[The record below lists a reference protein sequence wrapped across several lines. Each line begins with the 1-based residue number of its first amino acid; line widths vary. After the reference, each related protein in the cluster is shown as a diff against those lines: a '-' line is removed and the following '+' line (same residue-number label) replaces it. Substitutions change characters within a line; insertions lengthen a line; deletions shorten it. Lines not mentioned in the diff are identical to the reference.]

1 MTIETKLK
9 ELGIEIPEISTP
21 VANYIPAIIVGNELR
36 TSGQIPMLDGELQF
50 KGCVPSEQSVENAVS
65 AARLCGINAIASAGA
80 LLGGDLNR
88 ITRVTQ
94 LKVYV
99 ASDIGF
105 EGHSTIANGASDLMV
120 AIFGDAGRSIRVA
133 MGAIGLPLGSTVE
146 VEAIFEVRNA

>member
-50 KGCVPSEQSVENAVS
+50 KGCVPSEQSVENAAS
-65 AARLCGINAIASAGA
+65 AARLCGINAIAAARA

>member
-9 ELGIEIPEISTP
+9 ELGIEIPKISTP

-36 TSGQIPMLDGELQF
+36 TSGQIPMMDGELQF

-65 AARLCGINAIASAGA
+65 AARLCGINAIAAAGA
-80 LLGGDLNR
+80 LLGGNLNR

-120 AIFGDAGRSIRVA
+120 AVFGDAGRSIRVA

-146 VEAIFEVRNA
+146 VEAIFEVRNT

>member
-9 ELGIEIPEISTP
+9 ELGIEIPKISTP

-36 TSGQIPMLDGELQF
+36 TSGQIPVMDGELQF

-65 AARLCGINAIASAGA
+65 AARLCGLNAIAAARA

-133 MGAIGLPLGSTVE
+133 MGVIGLPLGSTVE